1 MDIEVAEERN
11 DEVLV
16 LSPVGRLDSGNVRS
30 FESVVMDHVSSGER
44 RVVVDFSR
52 LDFISSAGE
61 VPPVA
66 VPLPMLDPEPLLL
79 PPSWVH

>member
-1 MDIEVAEERN
+1 MK
-11 DEVLV
+11 L
-16 LSPVGRLDSGNVRS
+16 
-30 FESVVMDHVSSGER
+30 SVVIPTKDRHESL
-44 RVVVDFSR
+44 SR
-52 LDFISSAGE
+52 LLASLASQSYKPQQIVIVTGSSDKQDIVEVISQYE

>member
-30 FESVVMDHVSSGER
+30 FESVVMDHVSS
-44 RVVVDFSR
+44 
-52 LDFISSAGE
+52 
-61 VPPVA
+61 
-66 VPLPMLDPEPLLL
+66 
-79 PPSWVH
+79 